1 MAHKILVID
10 DNKSNLTT
18 IEAILQ
24 NNLTNCT
31 VLIAQSGKE
40 GIKIAK
46 KEQPDT
52 ILLEVIMPDMD
63 GYETCKRLKENKS
76 TKHIPVIMITA
87 VDTNTESRIKG
98 LNTGADAFLYKPID
112 PAELL
117 AQVKVML
124 RINEAEKEWRKIE
137 NEYKLLFNQVAD
149 PIVIFDQKT
158 KMIIDCNTAMINKYG
173 YSFEELLEMTP
184 LELHLPKEDFE
195 RVKINIDN
203 KEDFSAKEYQHKG
216 KDGTIFYVETH
227 SSEVVYKGHDAWIT
241 IIRDINERKQ
251 VEDKLRESEEKFRS
265 LFSTM
270 TEGVYLHEIIYDQK
284 GEAFDYRII
293 DTNPAS
299 EKHLNIKP
307 EDAIGKLA
315 TELYETEGAPYL
327 DIYAKV
333 AKTGIHFQ
341 FEEYFPPLKK
351 HFHISVYSTEIGK
364 FATIFF
370 DITDRKQKEIELI
383 KAKET
388 AEENK
393 KLLNETGRI
402 GKVGGWEFNIDTLK
416 STWTEET
423 YLIHEVDF
431 NYDPNVEK
439 GINFY
444 TSTSKPIIDNALG
457 RAIKFGEPFNLEL
470 EIITAKNNLRNIHT
484 IGKADLENRRVYGFF
499 QDITERK
506 QAEEE
511 LQDSKDY
518 LDKIINTVASPLF
531 VKNEKHE
538 FSLVNDALCSLLNL
552 RAEELIGKTGFE
564 HFPEEQMKVF
574 IAKDQEVLSSGIENI
589 NEEQLTDGTG
599 KIRTIVTRKTLY
611 TDPAGNKFLVGV
623 INDITERKQAEEALT
638 KKMDEMQRF
647 HNLTVDRELIMID
660 LKKEVNELL
669 KKSGLDEKYTIVG

>member
-227 SSEVVYKGHDAWIT
+227 SSEVVYKGQGAWIT
-241 IIRDINERKQ
+241 IIRDITERKQ
-251 VEDKLRESEEKFRS
+251 AEEKLGESEEKYKALYENAPLPYQS
-265 LFSTM
+265 LNEDGSFKDINPAWLSIMGYERDEVIGKFYKDFLHPEWKAHFETNFPAFKKRGYVHDVNFKIRHKKGHYLDISF
-270 TEGVYLHEIIYDQK
+270 EGCIGYLPDGSFKQTYCVFQDITDKKLAEENLLKNQYYLSKAQEIGNIGTWELDIIANNLVWTKESYNIFGIPFGAEITLEIFFNTVHPDDRTFVHEKWSSAMKNKPYDIEHRILINGNIKWVRQKAEVEFDKK
-284 GEAFDYRII
+284 GEA
-293 DTNPAS
+293 
-299 EKHLNIKP
+299 IK
-307 EDAIGKLA
+307 AIGF
-315 TELYETEGAPYL
+315 T
-327 DIYAKV
+327 
-333 AKTGIHFQ
+333 
-341 FEEYFPPLKK
+341 
-351 HFHISVYSTEIGK
+351 
-364 FATIFF
+364 
-370 DITDRKQKEIELI
+370 
-383 KAKET
+383 
-388 AEENK
+388 
-393 KLLNETGRI
+393 
-402 GKVGGWEFNIDTLK
+402 
-416 STWTEET
+416 
-423 YLIHEVDF
+423 
-431 NYDPNVEK
+431 
-439 GINFY
+439 
-444 TSTSKPIIDNALG
+444 
-457 RAIKFGEPFNLEL
+457 
-470 EIITAKNNLRNIHT
+470 
-484 IGKADLENRRVYGFF
+484 

-518 LDKIINTVASPLF
+518 LYKIINTVASPIF
-531 VKNEKHE
+531 VKNEKYE

-552 RAEELIGKTGFE
+552 RAEDLIGKTGFE

-599 KIRTIVTRKTLY
+599 RIRTIVTRKTIY
-611 TDPAGNKFLVGV
+611 TDPAENKFLVGV
-623 INDITERKQAEEALT
+623 INDITESKQAEEALT

>member
-227 SSEVVYKGHDAWIT
+227 SSEVVYKGQGAWIT
-241 IIRDINERKQ
+241 IIRDITERKQ
-251 VEDKLRESEEKFRS
+251 AEEKLGESEEKYKALYENAPLPYQS
-265 LFSTM
+265 LNEDGSFKDINPAWLSIMGYERDEVIGKFYKDFLHPEWKAHFETNFPAFKKRGYVHDVNFKIRHKKGHYLDISF
-270 TEGVYLHEIIYDQK
+270 EGCIGYLPDGSFKQTYCVFQDITDKKLAEENLLKNQYYLSKAQEMGNIGTWELDIITNNLIWTDEAYNIFGIPLGAEITLEIFFNTVHPDDRTFVHEKWSAVMKNKPYDIEHRLLINGNIKWVRQRAEVEFDTK
-284 GEAFDYRII
+284 GEA
-293 DTNPAS
+293 
-299 EKHLNIKP
+299 IK
-307 EDAIGKLA
+307 AIGF
-315 TELYETEGAPYL
+315 T
-327 DIYAKV
+327 
-333 AKTGIHFQ
+333 
-341 FEEYFPPLKK
+341 
-351 HFHISVYSTEIGK
+351 
-364 FATIFF
+364 
-370 DITDRKQKEIELI
+370 
-383 KAKET
+383 
-388 AEENK
+388 
-393 KLLNETGRI
+393 
-402 GKVGGWEFNIDTLK
+402 
-416 STWTEET
+416 
-423 YLIHEVDF
+423 
-431 NYDPNVEK
+431 
-439 GINFY
+439 
-444 TSTSKPIIDNALG
+444 
-457 RAIKFGEPFNLEL
+457 
-470 EIITAKNNLRNIHT
+470 
-484 IGKADLENRRVYGFF
+484 

-623 INDITERKQAEEALT
+623 INDVTERKQAEEALT

-647 HNLTVDRELIMID
+647 QNLTVDRELIMID
-660 LKKEVNELL
+660 LKKQVNELL